1 MRRREKVVT
10 TAPNIMRKAGGGV
23 TRVEAEAGVEAGA
36 EAGEVEAGVG
46 VGAGAGVEGAEEEG
60 AEAGAEVVAGG
71 GAAGEAGV
79 EVGGGGGVVDMIL
92 NAETQIATMIKTFA
106 FMLGIL
112 RGRGL
117 CWKLKFEL

>member
-10 TAPNIMRKAGGGV
+10 TAPNIMRKAGEEV
-23 TRVEAEAGVEAGA
+23 TRVEAGVGAGA

-46 VGAGAGVEGAEEEG
+46 VGAGVEGAEEEG
-60 AEAGAEVVAGG
+60 AEAGAEAVAGG

-79 EVGGGGGVVDMIL
+79 EVGEGGGVVDMIL

-112 RGRGL
+112 WGSGL
-117 CWKLKFEL
+117 CWILKFEL